1 MHKKIIPTA
10 TFIIGMILG
19 ITIKTTIIGTVIMII
34 CAIVIAYI
42 TIKIYQIFEKE
53 QEEEYNTI
61 QEELRKWK

>member
-19 ITIKTTIIGTVIMII
+19 ITIKTTIIGTVIIII